1 MNLLEVQF
9 SANPFV
15 FQLVGH
21 LLIAA
26 FSVWVLLR
34 KRPLTDGVFI
44 VILVALTA
52 YMRLPAFLFNHEL
65 DPDESQMLAQ
75 GLTLSIDP
83 VVYRSIDPTTGGPL
97 TSYLLSGFAHLG
109 FTLDFHLAH
118 ILSWVL
124 TILGLLIGYFT
135 AKALNL
141 AATAQWALLPFI
153 SFISLAQYP
162 DFIIFYSEITS
173 ILVLNASVYLL
184 AHWNQKKGFQA
195 SELVIFGI
203 LLGMIPLCKLQ
214 ALPMAFVIGVY
225 ACAQLFFYQR
235 TKLLSHFLYL
245 TLGFVSLWLIWC
257 LFLAKNDVL
266 DDFYTYYIEANLAY
280 KDNLAGS
287 VVKRSKFVN
296 FFRLPWVIINK
307 GCGFEWLLYPFM
319 LLSVVA
325 GFVIIIKKHIRKGIS
340 LDAYFWVMLGGYL
353 LMANLAISRTGSFY
367 EHYFHYL
374 FLPFLLLFS
383 LFLKHLP
390 SQSKWVMVSTQL
402 AFFVLFI
409 NNTVHNKPTNKFTS
423 TPRPADVI
431 RAKIAHQILQYGKSG
446 QYLAVWG
453 WSCDLYVATQM
464 PQGVNE
470 NHTTRS
476 GLYHSYQKHY
486 YQRYLRDLKRNQPA
500 IFVDAVTP
508 RTIWMDNPKK
518 YGHHN
523 YPELA
528 EFIAQN
534 YLLRAE
540 VEGVKIYAHK

>member
-1 MNLLEVQF
+1 MNPLEIHF

-26 FSVWVLLR
+26 FSSWILLR
-34 KRPLTDGVFI
+34 KRPLSDGVFI

-52 YMRLPAFLFNHEL
+52 LMRLPAFLFNHEL

-97 TSYLLSGFAHLG
+97 TSYFLSGFAHLG

-118 ILSWVL
+118 ILSWAL
-124 TILGLLIGYFT
+124 TIIALIIGYFT
-135 AKALNL
+135 AKLLNL
-141 AATAQWALLPFI
+141 TTSVQWAMLPFI
-153 SFISLAQYP
+153 SFLSCIQFT
-162 DFIIFYSEITS
+162 DFVCFYSEITS
-173 ILVLNASVYLL
+173 VLVLNTTVFFL
-184 AHWNQKKGFQA
+184 AYWNKKRGFRA

-225 ACAQLFFYQR
+225 ACVQLFLYQHA
-235 TKLLSHFLYL
+235 KLLSHFLYL
-245 TLGFVSLWLIWC
+245 SLGFGGLWLVWC

-280 KDNLAGS
+280 KDNFATNGIP
-287 VVKRSKFVN
+287 RSKFVN
-296 FFRLPWVIINK
+296 FFRLPWVIIRK

-319 LLSVVA
+319 LLSMMA
-325 GFVIIIKKHIRKGIS
+325 SFVIIIKKRVGKSIS
-340 LDAYFWVMLGGYL
+340 LDVYFWVMLGGYL
-353 LMANLAISRTGSFY
+353 LMANLAITRTGSYY

-374 FLPFLLLFS
+374 FLPFLLFFS

-390 SQSKWVMVSTQL
+390 PQSRWAMGSTQV
-402 AFFVLFI
+402 AFFMLFI
-409 NNTVHNKPTNKFTS
+409 TNVAHNKPTNQFTS
-423 TPRPADVI
+423 TPRSADVMRTSI
-431 RAKIAHQILQYGKSG
+431 VQHILQYGTPG

-453 WSCDLYVATQM
+453 WSCDLYVVTKM

-470 NHTTRS
+470 NHTPRS
-476 GLYHSYQKHY
+476 GMYHSYQKHY
-486 YQRYLRDLKRNQPA
+486 YQRYLSDLKRNQPA
-500 IFVDAVTP
+500 IFVDAVTSK
-508 RTIWMDNPKK
+508 TIWMDNPKK

-528 EFIAQN
+528 DFIAKN

-540 VEGVKIYAHK
+540 VEGVKIYSHK